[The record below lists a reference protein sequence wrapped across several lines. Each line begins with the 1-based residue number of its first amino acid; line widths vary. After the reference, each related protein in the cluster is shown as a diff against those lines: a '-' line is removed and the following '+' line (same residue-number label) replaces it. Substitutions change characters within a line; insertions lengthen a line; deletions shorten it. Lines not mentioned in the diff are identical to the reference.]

1 MSLQQEII
9 NGLKDEFKFKT
20 LGKEWLQGGKCP
32 DCKQT
37 TVFCAAVDPKVVR
50 CGRSNECRWEDT
62 VRNLLPDL
70 FEDWSKRHPRTEAEP
85 NAAADAYLSHERGLD
100 LMLLRGSYTEE
111 LYQDYKTRA
120 TGATVRFRIADTYW
134 ERIIDRPGRF
144 GKKAHFERG
153 GTYGGHVWMPPVTSI
168 EKLAQADE
176 ILITEG
182 IFDAT
187 AITQVHRHAVSAM
200 STSNY
205 PDRFLADLRSECV
218 RAKRHDFPRLVF
230 AFDVGRAG
238 VEATRDYVKR
248 AKRDNWEAEA
258 MQVHPDG
265 EGKKLDWNDL
275 LLRHVNWKGNPE
287 KAPLSDTAFET
298 YRYNGAITIAETA
311 HAKGKLIAARRAE
324 QAKSATFYFRHNN
337 ITYWAKVKS
346 DDDDD
351 DGGKKSLSGKVH
363 VEQIA
368 NCAFRLLYRE
378 RDDIKNET
386 RYFARIDFPE
396 GQSEKATPFSNSAIS
411 SVGEFRKTL
420 ALHASLYTGTAEQ
433 LDRIMLNQLRG
444 LKVVQPIPFTG
455 YSRDHKAW
463 VLGNI
468 AVHKGA
474 THKLNSEDYFDFGK
488 SAVKLLSRK
497 RMLDLYY
504 DPDQLKFDWLPHLWT
519 AWGPKGLVA
528 LAFFT
533 MSLFAVQI
541 RDKHKS
547 LGLLEITGEPGAGK
561 STLIEFLWKLLG
573 RNGYEGF
580 DPNKATPA
588 FLARSFLQVSNLPVG
603 LVEGKRGEDDKTPHI
618 KAFDYN
624 ELLVLY
630 NGRSPR
636 GTAQKSNDYETNEPD
651 FLGSVYVM
659 QNERINGIPAVL
671 QRLMSMNIDKSNWS
685 AETKAS
691 AVKLEQWPSEEVSGT
706 LIHVVRQEA
715 KWLEF
720 FFERFSYHDEEM
732 PKRKPGL
739 YEARPIKCH
748 SQLAAAVEA
757 LAGLF
762 PSKLAQSWIDQT
774 VAFVDAMAL
783 DRQTSAGGDHPL
795 VVRFWELID
804 ALLDRE
810 KATEKGTGLSINQS
824 RNSKTTMAIRLTDF
838 EIKCRN
844 AGLTLPDMD
853 KLKKVLS
860 SSKNPKF
867 LAQKKVNNPDGK
879 VVACWVF
886 EWKGDEAE
894 GRII

>member
-1 MSLQQEII
+1 MSLQEDILH
-9 NGLKDEFKFKT
+9 GLKDEFKFKKI
-20 LGKEWLQGGKCP
+20 GKEWLQDGKCP
-32 DCKQT
+32 NCNKP
-37 TVFCAAVDPKVVR
+37 TVFCAAVDPKIVR

-70 FEDWSKRHPRTEAEP
+70 FEDWSKRHPRTEADP

-111 LYQDYKTRA
+111 VYKDYKTHA
-120 TGATVRFRIADTYW
+120 VGATVRFRLATTYW

-153 GTYGGHVWMPPVTSI
+153 GSYGGHVWMPPATTMEI
-168 EKLAQADE
+168 LAKADE

-187 AITQVHRHAVSAM
+187 AITQVKRLAVSAM

-205 PDRFLADLRSECV
+205 PDRFLADLRKECV
-218 RAKRHDFPRLVF
+218 RANRTDFPRLVF

-238 VEATRDYVKR
+238 VEATREYVQR
-248 AKRDNWEAEA
+248 ARRDNWEAEA

-287 KAPLSDTAFET
+287 NAPLSHTAFET
-298 YRYNGAITIAETA
+298 YRYNGAITIAPTA
-311 HAKGKLIAARRAE
+311 HAKAKLIAQRRAE
-324 QAKSATFYFRHNN
+324 QAKSGTFYFRHNN
-337 ITYWAKVKS
+337 LTYWAKVKS
-346 DDDDD
+346 DEDE
-351 DGGKKSLSGKVH
+351 DGQKSLSGKVIA
-363 VEQIA
+363 EQIA

-378 RDDIKNET
+378 RDDVSNET
-386 RYFARIDFPE
+386 KYFLRLDFPDAPP
-396 GQSEKATPFSNSAIS
+396 EKATPFSNSAIS

-420 ALHASLYTGTAEQ
+420 ALHAAMWTGSAEQ
-433 LDRIMLNQLRG
+433 LDRIILNQLRG
-444 LKVVQPIPFTG
+444 LKVVKPIPFTG

-463 VLGNI
+463 VLGKI
-468 AVHKGA
+468 AVHKGQLH
-474 THKLNSEDYFDFGK
+474 TVNDQDYFDFGK
-488 SAVKLLSRK
+488 SAVKLLSRE
-497 RMLDLYY
+497 RMLDLHY
-504 DPDQLKFDWLPHLWT
+504 DADQLKFDWLPHIWT
-519 AWGPKGLVA
+519 AWGPKGIVA
-528 LAFFT
+528 LAFFV

-541 RDKHKS
+541 REKHKS
-547 LGLLEITGEPGAGK
+547 LGFLEVTGEAGAGK
-561 STLIEFLWKLLG
+561 STLIEFLWKTMG
-573 RNGYEGF
+573 RIGYEGF
-580 DPNKATPA
+580 DPNKATNA
-588 FLARSFLQVSNLPVG
+588 FHARSLLKVSNLPVG
-603 LVEGKRGEDDKTPHI
+603 LVEGKRDDDKSTHV

-636 GTAQKSNDYETNEPD
+636 GTAQKSNGYETNEPE

-659 QNERINGIPAVL
+659 QNARIDGIPAVL
-671 QRLMSMNIDKSNWS
+671 QRLMSMDIDKSGWS
-685 AETKAS
+685 DATKAS
-691 AVKLEQWPSEEVSGT
+691 AIKLEQWPIDEVSGT

-715 KWLEF
+715 KFLEF
-720 FFERFSYHDEEM
+720 FFDRFTHHDVEM

-757 LAGLF
+757 LGHLF
-762 PSKLAQSWIDQT
+762 PGVQKAWIDQT
-774 VAFVDAMAL
+774 IAFVDAMAL
-783 DRQTSAGGDHPL
+783 DRQTSAGGNHPL
-795 VVRFWELID
+795 VASFWEKVE

-810 KATEKGTGLSINQS
+810 KAEEHADGRSINQS
-824 RNSKTTMAIRLTDF
+824 RHPKTTMAIRLTDF

-844 AGLTLPDMD
+844 AGLNLPDMD

-860 SSKNPKF
+860 GSKSPKF
-867 LAQKKVNNPDGK
+867 IIQKKVNNPAGK
-879 VVACWVF
+879 VVYCWVF
-886 EWKGDEAE
+886 EWQGEEAE